1 MVVGVQG
8 ERLITVSFRLLG
20 SRTAYAVSHTIDSK
34 APWSTPRIQ
43 FQYNSESWYQRS
55 YISIEKQNPDT
66 LARECARCFNSAS
79 LLSGFDSPDYLL
91 R

>member
-20 SRTAYAVSHTIDSK
+20 SRTAYAVSHTVDSK
-34 APWSTPRIQ
+34 APWTTPLQ
-43 FQYNSESWYQRS
+43 FQYNSELWYDRS
-55 YISIEKQNPDT
+55 YISIDEQDFDT

-79 LLSGFDSPDYLL
+79 LLSAVKPSESST
-91 R
+91 